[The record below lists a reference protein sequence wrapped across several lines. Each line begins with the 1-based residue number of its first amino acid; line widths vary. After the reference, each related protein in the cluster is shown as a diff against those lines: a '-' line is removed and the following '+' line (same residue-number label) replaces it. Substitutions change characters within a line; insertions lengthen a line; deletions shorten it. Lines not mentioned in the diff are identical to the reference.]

1 MRKKFQF
8 IFAMAVLTATG
19 ILIFQLYW
27 VYSVYMVSQENLNKS
42 LTAALDK
49 SIISYELQQNV
60 LPTSLKNKVPTLSVF
75 MDTTVEK
82 SVPDSLKSMLKNA
95 KTIFTVQ
102 YKSLAIN
109 SNDLPLVKLMLARLI
124 AQQLDSPI
132 NLNGLLENYKKEL
145 IKESLPLPY
154 HLVLRRSQKIV
165 GKGRIGVVINFLKT
179 PAVIEAEFGNLG
191 LLSLKRNVVPAIVSF
206 ILICLSAGCMF
217 YMGHMIRTQIRLD
230 DIKNDFINNVTHE
243 LRTPISILNTSN
255 EALLH
260 FGAAE
265 DPQKIYRYL
274 QINTTVLQKLS
285 ENVGRILDITQY
297 EEGYKLAK
305 MELVKI
311 KDLIENNLR
320 LFEVWPDTK
329 INFINNLNSTEV
341 VTDSYM
347 VSTIISNLVDNAI
360 KYSRSNPVV
369 EVILSGSTSSWQ
381 LIVKDNG
388 IGMDAAI
395 LPFIYDKFFRI
406 QDGDLHE
413 VKGYGL
419 GLNYVKQLVLNL
431 QGTIKVES
439 ELRKGT
445 TFIIN
450 FPQ

>member
-8 IFAMAVLTATG
+8 IFAIAVLTATG

-27 VYSVYMVSQENLNKS
+27 VYSVYMVSRENLNKT

-49 SIISYELQQNV
+49 SIVSYELQQNV
-60 LPTSLKNKVPTLSVF
+60 LPTSLKNKAPTLSVF
-75 MDTTVEK
+75 MDTTVRK
-82 SVPDSLKSMLKNA
+82 KVPDSLKSMLENA
-95 KTIFTVQ
+95 RTVFTVQ

-109 SNDLPLVKLMLARLI
+109 SDDLPLVKLMLARLI
-124 AQQLDSPI
+124 AQQLDTPI
-132 NLNGLLENYKKEL
+132 NLNALVKNYKNEL
-145 IKESLPLPY
+145 IKENLPLSFN
-154 HLVLRRSQKIV
+154 LVLHRNQKIV
-165 GKGRIGVVINFLKT
+165 GRGCIGVIINFLKT
-179 PAVIEAEFGNLG
+179 PTVIEAEFGDLG

-206 ILICLSAGCMF
+206 ILICLSAGCLF

-274 QINTTVLQKLS
+274 QINTTILQKLS

-311 KDLIENNLR
+311 NDLIEHTLR
-320 LFEVWPDTK
+320 LFEVRPDLT
-329 INFINNLNSTEV
+329 ISFINNLNQAEV

-347 VSTIISNLVDNAI
+347 IGAIISNLMDNAI
-360 KYSRSNPVV
+360 KYCKSNPVV
-369 EVILSGSTSSWQ
+369 EVILSGSASSWQ

-406 QDGDLHE
+406 QNGDLHE

-419 GLNYVKQLVLNL
+419 GLNYVKQLILNL
-431 QGTIKVES
+431 RGTIKVES